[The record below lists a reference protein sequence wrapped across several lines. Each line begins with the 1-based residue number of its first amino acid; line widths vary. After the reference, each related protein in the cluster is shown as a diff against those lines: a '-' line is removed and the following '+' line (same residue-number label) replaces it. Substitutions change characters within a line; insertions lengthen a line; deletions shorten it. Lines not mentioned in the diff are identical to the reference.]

1 MMDATVSFG
10 VVSSAMIPVVSA
22 HVGGEF
28 RLFDVGFVDHGL
40 AAENVGQSPRNTADQ
55 VPFSHCVG

>member
-40 AAENVGQSPRNTADQ
+40 AESSLLEPTSLTSGKDS
-55 VPFSHCVG
+55 G